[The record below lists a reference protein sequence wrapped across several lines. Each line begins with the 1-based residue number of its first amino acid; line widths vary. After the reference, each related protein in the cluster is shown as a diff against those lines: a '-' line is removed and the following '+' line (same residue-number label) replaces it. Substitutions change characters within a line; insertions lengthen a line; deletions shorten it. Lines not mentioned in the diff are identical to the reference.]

1 MDKRIEKVLDTIES
15 NLSRSFSLGDLAGI
29 ACMSASQFH
38 RVFKK
43 ETNATPFKFIE
54 KIKMQSAYDHML
66 KQDIQVQELSEN
78 LGYQD
83 YETFSRA
90 FKKHFQISPDDL
102 KAIAVKIK
110 SQTNEDVSDNLYFA
124 VFDDEAEAK
133 DYVANKFKEIIEK
146 NQYTE
151 EDLKLA
157 QVFQVSEI
165 TNDTSKE
172 MRVKNKFQIK
182 SDTKVWKKLLSQP

>member
-15 NLSRSFSLGDLAGI
+15 NLSRSFALDDLAGI

-38 RVFKK
+38 RVFKQ

-54 KIKMQSAYDHML
+54 KIKMQCAYDHML

-133 DYVANKFKEIIEK
+133 EYVANKFKEIIEK

-182 SDTKVWKKLLSQP
+182 SDTKVWKKLLIQT

>member
-38 RVFKK
+38 RVFKQ

-54 KIKMQSAYDHML
+54 KIKMQCAYDHML

-133 DYVANKFKEIIEK
+133 EYVANKFKEIIEK

-182 SDTKVWKKLLSQP
+182 SDTKVWKKLLIQT